1 MNLLRSICCCSVG
14 HAQANIESPA
24 KRLGGLSH
32 LSLHLTC
39 DTSHSAASTRW
50 FARCWR
56 FASYWSGR
64 GAERKGL
71 KPLSKVLMF

>member
-32 LSLHLTC
+32 LSLHL
-39 DTSHSAASTRW
+39 H
-50 FARCWR
+50 
-56 FASYWSGR
+56 
-64 GAERKGL
+64 L
-71 KPLSKVLMF
+71 